1 MVDSTT
7 AWAAF
12 FNVTPPNSN
21 KWRIASKQSGKCVQ
35 SKITSEKNQNWFNQH
50 AKMGIAVPVY
60 IMEIGVEFLYV
71 VMCEYTNDWIKIKLQ
86 ECLVYL
92 ISILIVSCYIY
103 FTHDFID
110 IFIQQY
116 ITHLVLFMIL
126 YTREDFALRSLQ

>member
-1 MVDSTT
+1 MQIMLFLALYRASYNGVDVVIRKMCSDSSD
-7 AWAAF
+7 AAVYAEF
-12 FNVTPPNSN
+12 YRHNEEVFVVT
-21 KWRIASKQSGKCVQ
+21 G
-35 SKITSEKNQNWFNQH
+35 E
-50 AKMGIAVPVY
+50 